1 MCFPVVSFP
10 HVDVVPTVG
19 MTAILMSAAGLPVHL
34 TCVPQAASTH
44 KATKK
49 HSSVKEGRK
58 VSKKGSSCSNSGI
71 CFHLLLF
78 ISLHLFCPPPFL
90 LSLPPPSWLFW
101 FDRWCSSQQ
110 GEKQDVS
117 PLACMVS
124 DWL

>member
-1 MCFPVVSFP
+1 MCFPVVSFL
-10 HVDVVPTVG
+10 HVDLVPAVG

-58 VSKKGSSCSNSGI
+58 VSKKGSSCSNSDI

-78 ISLHLFCPPPFL
+78 ISLHLFCLFSSCLFPT
-90 LSLPPPSWLFW
+90 PSWLFW
-101 FDRWCSSQQ
+101 FD
-110 GEKQDVS
+110 
-117 PLACMVS
+117 
-124 DWL
+124 